1 MIKQLIRSH
10 LLNLK
15 PYSSA
20 RDEYKGNEGIFLDAN
35 ENALGTVASEILYN
49 RYPDPH
55 QWALK
60 HKLAQI
66 KNTSAQNI
74 FIGNGSDEPIDL
86 LIRLLCNPVEDN
98 VVICP
103 PTYGMYAVS
112 AAINNVVVKEVL
124 LKEDFQL
131 NTLEI
136 LAAIN
141 DTTKIIFVCTPNNPT
156 GNNINPTDIEL
167 LLQNFKG
174 IVVVDE
180 AYIDFTTAPS
190 FINKLEQYENL
201 VVLQTFSKAW
211 GLANLRVGV
220 LYGNE
225 VLIQYL
231 DRIKPP
237 YNVNGYS
244 QQASLLALNNLQQK
258 ENYVNEINA
267 EKIILS
273 KALQQFSFVKK
284 IFPTDANFLLI
295 KVEDAN
301 DLYNYLVANNIVVR
315 NRSTQPLCEN
325 TLRITVGTASENKL
339 LLQVLSAYNQ

>member
-1 MIKQLIRSH
+1 MIKQLIRPH

-20 RDEYKGNEGIFLDAN
+20 RDEYKGNEGTFLDAN
-35 ENALGTVASEILYN
+35 ENALGSVASKTLYN

-60 HKLAQI
+60 HKLAEI
-66 KNTSAQNI
+66 KNASAQNI

-86 LIRLLCNPVEDN
+86 LIRLLCNPAEDN

-131 NTLEI
+131 RTKEI

-141 DTTKIIFVCTPNNPT
+141 ETTKIIFICSPNNPT
-156 GNNINPTDIEL
+156 GNNINTADIEL

-190 FINKLEQYENL
+190 FINKLQQFENL

-220 LYGNE
+220 LYGNK
-225 VLIQYL
+225 VLIHYL
-231 DRIKPP
+231 DTIKPP

-244 QQASLLALNNLQQK
+244 QQAALLALNNLQQK
-258 ENYVNEINA
+258 ENYVHEINA
-267 EKIILS
+267 ERITLS
-273 KALQQFSFVKK
+273 KALQQFSFVEKVYSS
-284 IFPTDANFLLI
+284 DANFLLI
-295 KVEDAN
+295 KVGVAN
-301 DLYNYLVANNIVVR
+301 DLYNYLVANSIVVR

-325 TLRITVGTASENKL
+325 TLRITVGTASENML
-339 LLQVLSAYNQ
+339 LLQILSAYNR

>member
-1 MIKQLIRSH
+1 MIKQLIRPH
-10 LLNLK
+10 ILNLK

-60 HKLAQI
+60 NKLATI
-66 KNTSAQNI
+66 KNTSAHNI

-86 LIRLLCNPVEDN
+86 LIRLLCSPAEDN

-112 AAINNVVVKEVL
+112 AAINNVAVKEVL
-124 LKEDFQL
+124 LNEDFQL
-131 NTLEI
+131 NTSEI
-136 LAAIN
+136 IAVIN
-141 DTTKIIFVCTPNNPT
+141 DNTKIIFVCSPNNPT
-156 GNNINPTDIEL
+156 GNNINPVDIEL
-167 LLQNFKG
+167 LLHNFNG

-180 AYIDFTTAPS
+180 AYIDFTTTPS
-190 FINKLEQYENL
+190 FINKLQQYENL

-225 VLIQYL
+225 VLMHYL
-231 DRIKPP
+231 DSIKPP

-244 QQASLLALNNLQQK
+244 QQAALFALNNIQQK

-267 EKIILS
+267 ERIILS
-273 KALQQFSFVKK
+273 KALQQFDFVKK
-284 IFPTDANFLLI
+284 VHASVANFLLI
-295 KVEDAN
+295 YVSNAN
-301 DLYNYLVANNIVVR
+301 DLYNHLVANSIVVR

-325 TLRITVGTASENKL
+325 TLRITMGTAIENKL
-339 LLQVLSAYNQ
+339 LLEVLSTYNQ

>member
-1 MIKQLIRSH
+1 MIKQLIRPH

-20 RDEYKGNEGIFLDAN
+20 RDEYKGNEGTFLDAN
-35 ENALGTVASEILYN
+35 ENALGSVASKTLYN

-60 HKLAQI
+60 HKLAEI

-86 LIRLLCNPVEDN
+86 LIRLLCNPAEDN

-131 NTLEI
+131 NTPEI

-141 DTTKIIFVCTPNNPT
+141 DTTKIIFICSPNNPT
-156 GNNINPTDIEL
+156 GNNIIPADIEL

-174 IVVVDE
+174 ILVVDE
-180 AYIDFTTAPS
+180 AYIDFTDVPS
-190 FINKLEQYENL
+190 FIHKLQQFENL

-225 VLIQYL
+225 VLIHYL
-231 DRIKPP
+231 DTIKPP
-237 YNVNGYS
+237 YNVNGFS
-244 QQASLLALNNLQQK
+244 QQAALLALNNLQQK
-258 ENYVNEINA
+258 ENYVHEINA
-267 EKIILS
+267 ERITLS
-273 KALQQFSFVKK
+273 RALQQFSFVKK
-284 IFPTDANFLLI
+284 VNGSDANFILI
-295 KVEDAN
+295 HVDNAN
-301 DLYNYLVANNIVVR
+301 GLYDYLVANSIVVR

-325 TLRITVGTASENKL
+325 TLRITVGTSSENKL

>member
-1 MIKQLIRSH
+1 MIKPLIRQH

-35 ENALGTVASEILYN
+35 ENALGSVASKTLYN

-60 HKLAQI
+60 DKLATI
-66 KNTSAQNI
+66 KNNSAQNI

-86 LIRLLCNPVEDN
+86 LIRLLCNPAEDN

-112 AAINNVVVKEVL
+112 AAINNVQVKEVL
-124 LKEDFQL
+124 LNEDFQL
-131 NTLEI
+131 RTKEI
-136 LAAIN
+136 LSALTKN
-141 DTTKIIFVCTPNNPT
+141 TKIIFVCSPNNPT
-156 GNNINPTDIEL
+156 GNNINSADIEL

-180 AYIDFTTAPS
+180 AYIDFTAAPS
-190 FINKLEQYENL
+190 FINKLQQFENL

-220 LYGNE
+220 LYGNK
-225 VLIQYL
+225 VLIEYL

-237 YNVNGYS
+237 YNVNGHS
-244 QQASLLALNNLQQK
+244 QQAALLALNNVQQK
-258 ENYVNEINA
+258 ENYVHEINA
-267 EKIILS
+267 ETIILS
-273 KALQQFSFVKK
+273 NALQQFSFVKK
-284 IFPTDANFLLI
+284 TFHSDANFILT
-295 KVEDAN
+295 KVENAN
-301 DLYNYLVANNIVVR
+301 GLYDFLVANSIVVR

-325 TLRITVGTASENKL
+325 TLRITIGTKEENKKL
-339 LLQVLSAYNQ
+339 LNVLSTYSI